1 MPTLSCQA
9 IVIQAAHCHCQTLAE
24 PRRWV
29 VLLWVC
35 VLALWQVLPAHA
47 QTYTWSD
54 TGSMAMARFDHTATL
69 LPNGQVLVVGGY
81 NNSKGLLASAELYDP
96 ATGNW
101 SATGSLANTHAGHT
115 ATLLPNG
122 QVLVTGWDCCS
133 SGAAELYDPATG
145 VWSVTGEQTQEDK
158 DQTATLLPNG
168 QVLVVGGHYTSIYGS
183 FPLSAELYDPA
194 TGSWSA
200 TGSPAI
206 LHYHHTATLL
216 PNGRV
221 LVVGG
226 DGENGNGLASA
237 ELYDP
242 ATGSWSATGSMIT
255 ARTEHTA
262 TLLPNGQVLVVG
274 GLGNV
279 PLASAELYDPATGS
293 WSATGSPITAHANHT
308 ATLLPNGQV
317 LVVGGWGKTAIQSS
331 AELYDPATG
340 SWSAAES
347 LVGLPRI
354 HHTATLLADGRVLVA
369 GGYYIVG
376 NGFSIYSTSF
386 TDAELYDSAII
397 SAVAV
402 PTLAEWALAL
412 LALALGMLITATAR
426 RGLRW
431 RL

>member
-69 LPNGQVLVVGGY
+69 LPNGQVLVVGG
-81 NNSKGLLASAELYDP
+81 
-96 ATGNW
+96 
-101 SATGSLANTHAGHT
+101 
-115 ATLLPNG
+115 
-122 QVLVTGWDCCS
+122 
-133 SGAAELYDPATG
+133 
-145 VWSVTGEQTQEDK
+145 
-158 DQTATLLPNG
+158 
-168 QVLVVGGHYTSIYGS
+168 
-183 FPLSAELYDPA
+183 
-194 TGSWSA
+194 
-200 TGSPAI
+200 
-206 LHYHHTATLL
+206 
-216 PNGRV
+216 
-221 LVVGG
+221 

-242 ATGSWSATGSMIT
+242 ATGSWSATGS
-255 ARTEHTA
+255 
-262 TLLPNGQVLVVG
+262 
-274 GLGNV
+274 
-279 PLASAELYDPATGS
+279 
-293 WSATGSPITAHANHT
+293 PITPHAYHT

-340 SWSAAES
+340 SWSAAAS

-354 HHTATLLADGRVLVA
+354 RHTATLLADGRVLVA

-376 NGFSIYSTSF
+376 NGFSVYRTSF